1 MSSFEMM
8 RHAFPGLQADI
19 EDIVA
24 AQDTVAAR
32 VRFRGTHAGKF
43 LGFAATGQGDAAA
56 LVRIHLP
63 RVRASRQ
70 GMMSGGSEGSA
81 R

>member
-1 MSSFEMM
+1 LVTCQLWLGGE
-8 RHAFPGLQADI
+8 
-19 EDIVA
+19 
-24 AQDTVAAR
+24 
-32 VRFRGTHAGKF
+32 F

-56 LVRIHLP
+56 LVRIHPP

-70 GMMSGGSEGSA
+70 GMMSGDPEGSA